1 MIVRHASGTHPLNR
15 LRNEMEQMF
24 HGFFDDVPG
33 FGLVGERT
41 LPPLNVWEDEAN
53 LYAEAELPGVSMS
66 DLEIFVS
73 GDELTVKGERKAPT
87 EEGAAWHR
95 RERGAGTFSRAIR
108 LPVEIDTEKVEA
120 SLADGV
126 LLITL
131 PKSPAARPRKIEVQ
145 AS

>member
-1 MIVRHASGTHPLNR
+1 MIVRHANGTHPFNR

-24 HGFFDDVPG
+24 HGFFDDVPEFG
-33 FGLVGERT
+33 FVGGRT
-41 LPPLNVWEDEAN
+41 FPPLNVWEDDGN

-73 GDELTVKGERKAPT
+73 GDELTVKGERKAST

-95 RERGAGTFSRAIR
+95 RERSAGTFSRAIR
-108 LPVEIDTEKVEA
+108 LPVEIDTEEVEA
-120 SLADGV
+120 NLTNGV

-131 PKSPAARPRKIEVQ
+131 PKSPAARPRKIEVK